1 MTPRTATPPIA
12 AAPALLPGAPTQ
24 APKQAPAQT
33 PPPREFLAFKLGAEE
48 YGVDIL
54 RVREIRSY
62 EVPTRIA
69 GAGDCVRGVIN
80 LRGVIVPIVDLR
92 LQLRLAPVTADAFT
106 VVIVLNLGH
115 RLVGM
120 VVDAVSDVIT
130 LAAEQWRELP
140 DLQAAEHLLALG
152 AVDDRLLLLL
162 DIDKLMGNAGLGPS
176 AAVSAAAPG
185 SLQ

>member
-1 MTPRTATPPIA
+1 MTPHATTPLAVDP
-12 AAPALLPGAPTQ
+12 APLPCAPTQ
-24 APKQAPAQT
+24 A
-33 PPPREFLAFKLGAEE
+33 REFLTFKLGAEE

-54 RVREIRSY
+54 RVQEIRAY

-69 GAGDCVRGVIN
+69 GASDCVRGVVN

-92 LQLRLAPVTADAFT
+92 LQLRLAPTAADAFSA
-106 VVIVLNLGH
+106 VIVLNLGH

-130 LAAEQWRELP
+130 VEPAQWRALP
-140 DLQAAEHLLALG
+140 ALQAAEHLLALG
-152 AVDDRLLLLL
+152 AVEQRMLLLL
-162 DIDKLMGNAGLGPS
+162 DIDKLMGRAGLGAS
-176 AAVSAAAPG
+176 VAASAAAPG